1 VEKLMQRIFQ
11 IDGEEAECWLSHDGN
26 NMNLNTPD
34 GVIPCQ
40 LEPTGTPGGYVL
52 RVRGRAQN
60 VRLAV
65 GPDATFVHLNGKT
78 YAVGRV
84 DPAERLAGNEGG
96 AADDRIVAPMPGVVV
111 SVNAKP
117 GDHVKEGQTL
127 LVIES
132 MKLETSLIAP
142 RDGVVAEIPFAAG
155 DSFGLKA
162 TLAQLAPE
170 EE

>member
-1 VEKLMQRIFQ
+1 MQRIFQ
-11 IDGEEAECWLSHDGN
+11 IDGNETECWLSHDGN
-26 NMNLNTPD
+26 EMTLNTPD
-34 GVIPCQ
+34 SAIPCQ
-40 LEPTGTPGGYVL
+40 LDPTGTPGGYTL
-52 RVRGRAQN
+52 RVRGRALD

-65 GPDATFVHLNGKT
+65 GPDATFVHLNGRT
-78 YAVGRV
+78 HAIGRV

-96 AADDRIVAPMPGVVV
+96 AASDRLVAPMPGVVV
-111 SVNAKP
+111 SVNVKP
-117 GDHVKEGQTL
+117 GDQVEEGQTL

-132 MKLETSLIAP
+132 MKLETSLTAP

-170 EE
+170 ED

>member
-1 VEKLMQRIFQ
+1 MQRIFQ
-11 IDGEEAECWLSHDGN
+11 TNGEEAECWLAHDGN
-26 NMNLNTPD
+26 RFVLNTPS
-34 GVIPCQ
+34 GALPCR
-40 LEPTGTPGGYVL
+40 LDPAAMPGGFVL
-52 RVRGRAQN
+52 RAKGLVRD
-60 VRLAV
+60 VRVAV
-65 GPDATFVHLNGKT
+65 GPEATFVHMEGRT
-78 YAVGRV
+78 FEVGRV
-84 DPAERLAGNEGG
+84 DPAERLAGGDGG

-117 GDHVKEGQTL
+117 GDEVKEGQLL

-132 MKLETSLIAP
+132 MKLETSLTAP

-162 TLAQLAPE
+162 VLAQLAPE

>member
-1 VEKLMQRIFQ
+1 MQRIFQ
-11 IDGEEAECWLSHDGN
+11 INGEETECWLSHGGN
-26 NMNLNTPD
+26 EMILNTPD
-34 GVIPCQ
+34 GAIPCQ
-40 LEPTGTPGGYVL
+40 LDPTGIPGGYTL

-65 GPDATFVHLNGKT
+65 GPDATFLHLNGKT
-78 YAVGRV
+78 HAIGRV
-84 DPAERLAGNEGG
+84 DPAERLAGNDGG
-96 AADDRIVAPMPGVVV
+96 AVDDRVIAPMPGVVV

-117 GDHVKEGQTL
+117 GDQVEEGQTL

-132 MKLETSLIAP
+132 MKLETSLTAP

-162 TLAQLAPE
+162 ILAQLAPE

>member
-1 VEKLMQRIFQ
+1 MRRIFQ
-11 IDGEEAECWLSHDGN
+11 IDGEETECWLSHDGN
-26 NMNLNTPD
+26 ELIVNTPD
-34 GVIPCQ
+34 GAIPCQ
-40 LEPTGTPGGYVL
+40 LDPTGTPGGHVL
-52 RVRGRAQN
+52 RVRGRAQEL
-60 VRLAV
+60 RLAV
-65 GPDATFVHLNGKT
+65 GPDATFVHLNGQT
-78 YAVGRV
+78 YAIGRV
-84 DPAERLAGNEGG
+84 DPAERLAGNDGG

-117 GDHVKEGQTL
+117 GDQVKEGQPL

-170 EE
+170 ED

>member
-1 VEKLMQRIFQ
+1 MEKLMRRIYQ
-11 IDGEEAECWLSHDGN
+11 IDGDETECWLSHDGN
-26 NMNLNTPD
+26 RFILNTPD
-34 GVIPCQ
+34 GAVPCQ
-40 LEPTGTPGGYVL
+40 LDPTGAPGGHVL
-52 RVRGRAQN
+52 RARGRVQD

-65 GPDATFVHLNGKT
+65 GPDATFVHMNGRT
-78 YAVGRV
+78 YAIGRI
-84 DPAERLAGNEGG
+84 DPAERLAGRDGV

-117 GDHVKEGQTL
+117 GDHVKEGQRL

-132 MKLETSLIAP
+132 MKLETSLAAP
-142 RDGVVAEIPFAAG
+142 RDGVVAEIPFAEG

-162 TLAQLAPE
+162 TLALLAPE

>member
-1 VEKLMQRIFQ
+1 MRRIFQ
-11 IDGEEAECWLSHDGN
+11 IDGDETECWLSHDGTD
-26 NMNLNTPD
+26 MILNTPD
-34 GVIPCQ
+34 GAIPCQ
-40 LEPTGTPGGYVL
+40 LDPTGTPGGYVL
-52 RVRGRAQN
+52 RVQGRAQN

-65 GPDATFVHLNGKT
+65 GPDATFVHVNGKT
-78 YAVGRV
+78 YAIGRV

-96 AADDRIVAPMPGVVV
+96 AASDRIVAPMPGVVV

-117 GDHVKEGQTL
+117 GDHVKEGQPL

-132 MKLETSLIAP
+132 MKLETSLTAP

-162 TLAQLAPE
+162 TLALLASE
-170 EE
+170 ED